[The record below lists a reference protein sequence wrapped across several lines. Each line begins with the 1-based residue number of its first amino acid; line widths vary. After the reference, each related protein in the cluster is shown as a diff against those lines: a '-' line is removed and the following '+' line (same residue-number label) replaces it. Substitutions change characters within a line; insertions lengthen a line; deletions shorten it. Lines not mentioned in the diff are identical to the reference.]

1 MNSCVRCVWM
11 RPGVCALGCFSN
23 FFFLFFLSF
32 LLLLLRVWVP
42 FVLWATR
49 TISFNILSAIRMQR
63 HKMSLGIR
71 RKAAMSPAPPA
82 GDVTEIFRHTL
93 YPAHKTSW
101 QPDYSYGITTTADSL
116 RHPPHPLLPYS
127 YASASVIARRLNV
140 GTGKI
145 KGRPAASNLLIRW
158 NISSNYSKLPTKEK
172 GLAEPHSFA

>member
-23 FFFLFFLSF
+23 FFFFSFFL

-49 TISFNILSAIRMQR
+49 TISFNVLSAIRMQR
-63 HKMSLGIR
+63 HKVSLGIR

-116 RHPPHPLLPYS
+116 RHPPSPPFALL
-127 YASASVIARRLNV
+127 VCQCVCDCQTFECGNGQDQ
-140 GTGKI
+140 GT
-145 KGRPAASNLLIRW
+145 
-158 NISSNYSKLPTKEK
+158 SSSIQPFDSQEY
-172 GLAEPHSFA
+172 